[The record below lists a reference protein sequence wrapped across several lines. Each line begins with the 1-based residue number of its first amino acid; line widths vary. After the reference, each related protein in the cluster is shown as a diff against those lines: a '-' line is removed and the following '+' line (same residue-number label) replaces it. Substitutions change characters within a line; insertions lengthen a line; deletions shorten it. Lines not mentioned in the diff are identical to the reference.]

1 MKRLLTI
8 LLTLSLI
15 FALTACGS
23 KKNTGDSAREQ
34 GSNDAA
40 AEEPE
45 TPLTAEEPRELSP
58 ITVSTPEDIQNE
70 LYAAICA
77 VRQPVSMNISGVAL
91 SDAPELD
98 VTNLYYALMSRY
110 PQLKY
115 AYDISPAAQDGWL
128 TCAVS
133 YMPYK
138 TGSWPEEC
146 ANAPEIATLGALL
159 RAAEEHLGAD
169 PFKLRITDASLAPD
183 DMDRVLRQAGGGYI
197 FCALNRDATAI
208 TFIPDTAAMEEC
220 LASLRQAN
228 ELADQVITQ
237 VVNDG
242 MNEREKA
249 EALYGYLTSH
259 VQYDQRYYSDRGN
272 MPHESQTAIGA
283 LRDGLAICGGY
294 SHALRLLFE
303 KAGIPCY
310 NVTGNYFGE
319 SHMWN
324 TAYLDGAWLWFD
336 ATSDRGASQEQGF
349 RHFAL
354 KELDPVYEWRQEDA
368 ELLWQMKE

>member
-1 MKRLLTI
+1 
-8 LLTLSLI
+8 
-15 FALTACGS
+15 
-23 KKNTGDSAREQ
+23 
-34 GSNDAA
+34 
-40 AEEPE
+40 
-45 TPLTAEEPRELSP
+45 
-58 ITVSTPEDIQNE
+58 
-70 LYAAICA
+70 
-77 VRQPVSMNISGVAL
+77 MNLSGVAL
-91 SDAPELD
+91 SDASELD
-98 VTNLYYALMSRY
+98 VTNLYYALMSRH

-115 AYDISPAAQDGWL
+115 AYDISLVVQDGWL

-169 PFKLRITDASLAPD
+169 PFKLRITDASLTPD
-183 DMDRVLRQAGGGYI
+183 DMGRVLRQAGGGYI
-197 FCALNRDATAI
+197 FCALNRDA
-208 TFIPDTAAMEEC
+208 
-220 LASLRQAN
+220 
-228 ELADQVITQ
+228 
-237 VVNDG
+237 
-242 MNEREKA
+242 
-249 EALYGYLTSH
+249 
-259 VQYDQRYYSDRGN
+259 
-272 MPHESQTAIGA
+272 TAIGA

-303 KAGIPCY
+303 KAGIPCC

-336 ATSDRGASQEQGF
+336 ATSDRGTSQEQGF

-354 KELDPVYEWRQEDA
+354 KELDPVYE
-368 ELLWQMKE
+368 